1 MSTFNMDNL
10 PKRQSRFSSFRQF
23 LKRTMVSGLIA
34 LIPLTITIA
43 VLSWLLTWLDS
54 IAAPVIRGLL
64 GLDTPIPGLGIL
76 LMLIVIFLAGFVASN
91 VLGRRVIT
99 WIEDLM
105 MRLPVARRVY
115 HPVRKILDTF
125 TMAGETRTWKTV
137 VVEYPR
143 RGAWMIAFIAGDM
156 PSEAPGEDLVS
167 VFVPNT
173 PNPAAGRVVIV
184 PRRDVVPVDLS
195 VEEALEFVVSG
206 GTAFSN
212 LLTLPALPSRD
223 QTEFRPEEFRPAE
236 SRATDSGPTE
246 SRPTESRPTES
257 RPTESQPD
265 LPVSA
270 SRDGQPISPSSPP
283 RGNRLAPASMRGRRV
298 PLTRTDDPV

>member
-1 MSTFNMDNL
+1 MSTFKMNDL
-10 PKRQSRFSSFRQF
+10 PKRQSRFSRIRHS

-34 LIPLTITIA
+34 LIPLTITVA

-54 IAAPVIRGLL
+54 FAAPVIRGLL

-91 VLGRRVIT
+91 VLGRKLIT
-99 WIEDLM
+99 WFEDLM

-143 RGAWMIAFIAGDM
+143 RGAWMIAFIAGDI
-156 PSEAPGEDLVS
+156 PSEEPREDLVS

-212 LLTLPALPSRD
+212 VLTLPVLPSRD
-223 QTEFRPEEFRPAE
+223 QTA
-236 SRATDSGPTE
+236 SR
-246 SRPTESRPTES
+246 
-257 RPTESQPD
+257 QD
-265 LPVSA
+265 LRVSA
-270 SRDGQPISPSSPP
+270 SQDGLPTSPS

-298 PLTRTDDPV
+298 PLDRTDDPV

>member
-1 MSTFNMDNL
+1 MRPREWHGLAGSNGYRILEVKAFTMSTFNMDNL
-10 PKRQSRFSSFRQF
+10 PKRQSRFSRIRHS

-54 IAAPVIRGLL
+54 FAAPVIRGLL
-64 GLDTPIPGLGIL
+64 GLDTRIPGLGIL

-99 WIEDLM
+99 WFEDLM

-125 TMAGETRTWKTV
+125 TMTGETRTWKTV

-143 RGAWMIAFIAGDM
+143 RGAWMIAFVAGDM
-156 PSEAPGEDLVS
+156 PSEEPSEDLVS

-212 LLTLPALPSRD
+212 VLTLPSLPSRD
-223 QTEFRPEEFRPAE
+223 QTEPRP
-236 SRATDSGPTE
+236 SE
-246 SRPTESRPTES
+246 SRPDPQVSAPR
-257 RPTESQPD
+257 D
-265 LPVSA
+265 GHPVS
-270 SRDGQPISPSSPP
+270 PSG
-283 RGNRLAPASMRGRRV
+283 GNRLAPASMRGRRV
-298 PLTRTDDPV
+298 PLTRTDDTV

>member
-10 PKRQSRFSSFRQF
+10 PKRQSRFSRIRHS

-54 IAAPVIRGLL
+54 FAAPVIRRLL
-64 GLDTPIPGLGIL
+64 GLDTHIPGLGIL

-91 VLGRRVIT
+91 VLGRKLIT
-99 WIEDLM
+99 WFEDLM

-125 TMAGETRTWKTV
+125 TMTGETRTWKTV

-143 RGAWMIAFIAGDM
+143 RGAWMIAFIAGDI
-156 PSEAPGEDLVS
+156 PSEEPRDDLVS

-212 LLTLPALPSRD
+212 VLTLPVLPSRD
-223 QTEFRPEEFRPAE
+223 QAE
-236 SRATDSGPTE
+236 SRSAE
-246 SRPTESRPTES
+246 SRSAESRSAES
-257 RPTESQPD
+257 RSAEFQQD

-270 SRDGQPISPSSPP
+270 SRDGHPVSPS

-298 PLTRTDDPV
+298 PLTRSDDPV

>member
-1 MSTFNMDNL
+1 MRPRPREWYGLAGSNGYRFLEVKAFTMSTFNMDNL
-10 PKRQSRFSSFRQF
+10 PKRQSRFSRIRHS

-54 IAAPVIRGLL
+54 FAAPVIRGLL
-64 GLDTPIPGLGIL
+64 GLDTRIPGLGIL

-99 WIEDLM
+99 WFEDLM

-125 TMAGETRTWKTV
+125 TMTGETRTWKTV

-143 RGAWMIAFIAGDM
+143 RGAWMIAFVAGDM
-156 PSEAPGEDLVS
+156 PSEEPSEDLVS

-184 PRRDVVPVDLS
+184 PRRDVEPVDLS

-212 LLTLPALPSRD
+212 VLTLPSLPSRD
-223 QTEFRPEEFRPAE
+223 QTEPRPSE
-236 SRATDSGPTE
+236 SRLDP
-246 SRPTESRPTES
+246 
-257 RPTESQPD
+257 
-265 LPVSA
+265 PVSA
-270 SRDGQPISPSSPP
+270 PRDGHPVSPSG
-283 RGNRLAPASMRGRRV
+283 GNRLAPASMRGRRV
-298 PLTRTDDPV
+298 PLTRTDDPA

>member
-10 PKRQSRFSSFRQF
+10 RKRPSRFSRFRQRI
-23 LKRTMVSGLIA
+23 KRTMVSGLIA
-34 LIPLTITIA
+34 LIPLTITVA

-54 IAAPVIRGLL
+54 FAAPVIRGLL
-64 GLDTPIPGLGIL
+64 GLDTRIPGLGIL

-91 VLGRRVIT
+91 VVGRKLIT
-99 WIEDLM
+99 WFEDLM

-125 TMAGETRTWKTV
+125 TMTGETRTWKTV

-156 PSEAPGEDLVS
+156 PSEEPGEDLVS

-212 LLTLPALPSRD
+212 VLTLPALPSRN
-223 QTEFRPEEFRPAE
+223 QTASRQAE
-236 SRATDSGPTE
+236 SRSAE
-246 SRPTESRPTES
+246 SLS
-257 RPTESQPD
+257 D
-265 LPVSA
+265 LPDSA
-270 SRDGQPISPSSPP
+270 SRDGHPVSPS

-298 PLTRTDDPV
+298 PLTRSDDPV

>member
-1 MSTFNMDNL
+1 MSTFKMDDL
-10 PKRQSRFSSFRQF
+10 PKRQSRFSRIRHS

-34 LIPLTITIA
+34 LIPLTITVA

-54 IAAPVIRGLL
+54 FAAPVIRGLL

-91 VLGRRVIT
+91 VLGRKLIT
-99 WIEDLM
+99 WFEDLM

-143 RGAWMIAFIAGDM
+143 RGAWMIAFIAGDI
-156 PSEAPGEDLVS
+156 PSEEPREDLVS

-212 LLTLPALPSRD
+212 VLTLPSLPSRD
-223 QTEFRPEEFRPAE
+223 QTA
-236 SRATDSGPTE
+236 SR
-246 SRPTESRPTES
+246 
-257 RPTESQPD
+257 QD

-270 SRDGQPISPSSPP
+270 SQDGLPTSPSH
-283 RGNRLAPASMRGRRV
+283 GNRLAPASMRGRRL
-298 PLTRTDDPV
+298 PLDRTDDPV

>member
-1 MSTFNMDNL
+1 MSTFKMDDL
-10 PKRQSRFSSFRQF
+10 PKRPSRFSRIRQS

-34 LIPLTITIA
+34 LIPLIITIA

-54 IAAPVIRGLL
+54 FAEPVIRGLL
-64 GLDTPIPGLGIL
+64 GLDTRIPGLGIL
-76 LMLIVIFLAGFVASN
+76 LMLVVIYLAGFVASN
-91 VLGRRVIT
+91 VLGRKLIT
-99 WIEDLM
+99 WFEDLM

-125 TMAGETRTWKTV
+125 TMTGETRTWKTV

-156 PSEAPGEDLVS
+156 PSEEPGEDLVS

-212 LLTLPALPSRD
+212 VLTLPALPSRD
-223 QTEFRPEEFRPAE
+223 QSASRQAESRQAESQPAESRQAESRPAE
-236 SRATDSGPTE
+236 SR
-246 SRPTESRPTES
+246 
-257 RPTESQPD
+257 PD
-265 LPVSA
+265 LPVSR
-270 SRDGQPISPSSPP
+270 SPDGHPVSPS

-298 PLTRTDDPV
+298 PLTRSDDPV

>member
-10 PKRQSRFSSFRQF
+10 PKRQSRFSRIRHS

-54 IAAPVIRGLL
+54 FAAPVIRRLL
-64 GLDTPIPGLGIL
+64 GLDTHIPGLGIL

-91 VLGRRVIT
+91 VLGRKLIT
-99 WIEDLM
+99 WFEDLM

-125 TMAGETRTWKTV
+125 TMTGETRTWKTV

-143 RGAWMIAFIAGDM
+143 RGAWMIAFIAGDI
-156 PSEAPGEDLVS
+156 PSEEPRDDLVS

-212 LLTLPALPSRD
+212 VLTLPVLPSRD
-223 QTEFRPEEFRPAE
+223 QAGSRSAESLPAE
-236 SRATDSGPTE
+236 SRSTE
-246 SRPTESRPTES
+246 F
-257 RPTESQPD
+257 QQD

-270 SRDGQPISPSSPP
+270 SRDGHPVSPS

-298 PLTRTDDPV
+298 PLTRSDDPV

>member
-10 PKRQSRFSSFRQF
+10 PKRQSRFSRVRQF

-54 IAAPVIRGLL
+54 FAAPVIRRLL
-64 GLDTPIPGLGIL
+64 GLDTHIPGLGIL

-91 VLGRRVIT
+91 VLGRKLIT
-99 WIEDLM
+99 WFEDLM

-212 LLTLPALPSRD
+212 VLTLPSLPSRD
-223 QTEFRPEEFRPAE
+223 QTE
-236 SRATDSGPTE
+236 
-246 SRPTESRPTES
+246 SRPTESVPAES
-257 RPTESQPD
+257 RPAESVPAESRPELQ
-265 LPVSA
+265 VSA
-270 SRDGQPISPSSPP
+270 PPDGQPVSPS

-298 PLTRTDDPV
+298 PLTRTDDSL

>member
-10 PKRQSRFSSFRQF
+10 PKRQSRFSRIRHS

-54 IAAPVIRGLL
+54 FAAPVIRRLL
-64 GLDTPIPGLGIL
+64 GLDTHIPGLGIL

-91 VLGRRVIT
+91 VLGRKLIT
-99 WIEDLM
+99 WFEDLM

-125 TMAGETRTWKTV
+125 TMTGETRTWKTV

-143 RGAWMIAFIAGDM
+143 RGAWMIAFIAGDI
-156 PSEAPGEDLVS
+156 PSEEPRDDLVS

-212 LLTLPALPSRD
+212 VLTLPVLPSRD
-223 QTEFRPEEFRPAE
+223 QRRPVRRSLVRQSPVRRSPVRQSSSRTFQFPHHETDIRSPRPA
-236 SRATDSGPTE
+236 ATGW
-246 SRPTESRPTES
+246 RPHPCVAGAF
-257 RPTESQPD
+257 P
-265 LPVSA
+265 
-270 SRDGQPISPSSPP
+270 
-283 RGNRLAPASMRGRRV
+283 
-298 PLTRTDDPV
+298 

>member
-10 PKRQSRFSSFRQF
+10 PKRQSRFSRIRHS

-54 IAAPVIRGLL
+54 FAAPVIRRLL
-64 GLDTPIPGLGIL
+64 GLDTHIPGLGIL

-91 VLGRRVIT
+91 VLGRKLIT
-99 WIEDLM
+99 WFEDLM

-125 TMAGETRTWKTV
+125 TMTGETRTWKTV

-143 RGAWMIAFIAGDM
+143 RGAWMIAFIAGDI
-156 PSEAPGEDLVS
+156 PSEEPRDDLVS

-212 LLTLPALPSRD
+212 VLTLPVLPSRD
-223 QTEFRPEEFRPAE
+223 QRRPVRSLVRESRSAE
-236 SRATDSGPTE
+236 SRSAE
-246 SRPTESRPTES
+246 F
-257 RPTESQPD
+257 QQD

-270 SRDGQPISPSSPP
+270 SRDGHPVSPS

-298 PLTRTDDPV
+298 PLTRSDDPV

>member
-10 PKRQSRFSSFRQF
+10 QKRQSRFSRIRHS

-54 IAAPVIRGLL
+54 FAAPVIRRLL
-64 GLDTPIPGLGIL
+64 GLDTHIPGLGIL

-91 VLGRRVIT
+91 VLGRKLIT
-99 WIEDLM
+99 WFEDLM

-125 TMAGETRTWKTV
+125 TMTGETRTWKTV

-156 PSEAPGEDLVS
+156 PSEEPRDDLVS

-212 LLTLPALPSRD
+212 VLTLPALPSRD
-223 QTEFRPEEFRPAE
+223 QAE
-236 SRATDSGPTE
+236 SRSAEFQQAE
-246 SRPTESRPTES
+246 SRSAEF
-257 RPTESQPD
+257 QQD

-270 SRDGQPISPSSPP
+270 SRDGHPVSPS

-298 PLTRTDDPV
+298 PLTRSDDPV